1 MNRMELAA
9 AGFLVGAVLLVLGGA
24 LRHSAGARLAPPPV
38 GSGRRERQDAAIR
51 EAMVEYLAGNKDQ
64 TRLRE
69 FALNH
74 RREVGEVLM
83 EFQGAVAG
91 SALAQL
97 CDLALELA
105 LVHDWCQDLRS
116 SAPPARRLACSRL
129 SSVSSYEPCRRVAGD
144 LLLAGL
150 EDADRRV
157 RLPAARALVQSGD
170 IDAIGQVFH
179 LAISGNLLIR
189 ILLTEDLRRYAVE
202 LCQQA
207 VPEVLHSGDPR
218 EVVAA
223 LEISMAWE
231 RALPLADLHEL
242 LDHRN
247 REIRM
252 AALRLAPFV
261 ALSEANRTGILRALT
276 DTDAEIGTV
285 AALTAGRLKLQAAM
299 PTLARLVRTGTA
311 EVARIA
317 AGALAEMPP
326 RGWQTL
332 EELAGRPN
340 TSAAFI
346 AGEALERARRR
357 AGV

>member
-1 MNRMELAA
+1 MNLMELAA
-9 AGFLVGAVLLVLGGA
+9 ASLLVGTFLVVWAALYAILLVRA
-24 LRHSAGARLAPPPV
+24 SRRRQSEAAAESAKTP
-38 GSGRRERQDAAIR
+38 IR

-69 FALNH
+69 FASTH

-83 EFQGAVAG
+83 EFQVAVAG
-91 SALAQL
+91 SAFAQL

-105 LVHDWCQDLRS
+105 LVHDWCEDLRS
-116 SAPPARRLACSRL
+116 PAPPARRMACSRL
-129 SSVSSYEPCRRVAGD
+129 ASVSSYEPCRRVAGD
-144 LLLAGL
+144 LLLAAL
-150 EDADRRV
+150 EDADPRV
-157 RLPAARALVQSGD
+157 RLPAARSLVQSGD
-170 IDAIGQVFH
+170 TDAIGQVFH
-179 LAISGNLLIR
+179 LALSGNLLIR
-189 ILLTEDLRRYAVE
+189 ILLTEDLRRHAVE

-207 VPEVLHSGDPR
+207 VPEVLHSDDPR
-218 EVVAA
+218 NVLAA

-242 LDHRN
+242 LDHRS
-247 REIRM
+247 REIRI

-285 AALTAGRLKLQAAM
+285 AALTAGRLKLQAAL